1 MITVGRA
8 GGRTAGKERISR
20 ELSRRNLNS
29 NIISMEKI
37 RIAIA
42 DDHQLFRNGL
52 KILLG
57 AYGGFDVVAE
67 ASNGSELL
75 RILEACPA
83 DVVLMDIS
91 MPEMDGVDA
100 TAHITRRFPSVSV
113 IALSMYGEEEYYYR
127 MVDAGARGFVLKDSD
142 ISEVHD
148 AIMAVHRGGNYF
160 SQELLYHVIRR
171 LKSREHEEKSSSL
184 SKREKEILLK
194 ICEGLSNHEIAG
206 ELFIS
211 KRTVDKHR
219 ANLLAKTGSKNTAS
233 LILYAIKN
241 RLIEV

>member
-1 MITVGRA
+1 
-8 GGRTAGKERISR
+8 
-20 ELSRRNLNS
+20 
-29 NIISMEKI
+29 MEKI
-37 RIAIA
+37 RIALA

-57 AYGGFDVVAE
+57 GYPEFEVVAE
-67 ASNGSELL
+67 ASNGTELL
-75 RILEACPA
+75 KVLENCPT
-83 DVVLMDIS
+83 DIVLMDIN
-91 MPEMDGVDA
+91 MPEMDGVEA
-100 TAHITRRFPSVSV
+100 TSRISRQIPEVFV

-127 MVDAGARGFVLKDSD
+127 MVEAGAKGFILKDSD
-142 ISEVHD
+142 ISDVHD
-148 AIMAVHRGGNYF
+148 AIIAVHRGGNYF

-171 LKSREHEEKSSSL
+171 IKNREHEDKSSSL
-184 SKREKEILLK
+184 SRREKEILLK
-194 ICEGLSNHEIAG
+194 ICEGLSNHEIAE